1 MQIVLKEGIGGERE
15 GDFMD
20 NFIIWT
26 KNGFEFSSI
35 ERGGLYVFF
44 IQLQEGYEFF
54 HPLTWGLWGYFQ
66 TSKQK
71 VMYGNQ
77 LKDTGYWK

>member
-1 MQIVLKEGIGGERE
+1 LQIVLKEGIGGERE

-54 HPLTWGLWGYFQ
+54 HPLT
-66 TSKQK
+66 
-71 VMYGNQ
+71 
-77 LKDTGYWK
+77 